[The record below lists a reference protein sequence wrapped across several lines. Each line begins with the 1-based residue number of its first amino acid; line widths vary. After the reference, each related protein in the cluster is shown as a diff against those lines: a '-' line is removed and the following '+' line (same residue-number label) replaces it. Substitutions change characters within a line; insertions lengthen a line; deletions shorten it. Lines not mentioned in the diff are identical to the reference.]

1 MKILFDYYGFS
12 LQKFGGISRYFVELN
27 KVLNKN
33 KINSKIIAPIH
44 KNLHLKDCKFNSKIN
59 FYLNKYPKY
68 TNQFINNYNFYLTNL
83 IINFSNPEIIHQ
95 TYYSNKSFYINKKRT
110 KLILTVYDLIHEIFY
125 NDFGFDKNHRPK
137 SFSLQNSDHII
148 CISYKTKI
156 DLMEIYKIPEEKISV
171 IHLAYT
177 NFDDFKKD
185 KIINDPYLLFVGSRK
200 RYKNFFTFLK
210 AFSISNSLKS
220 DFKIVCFG
228 GGIFEK
234 KELEIIN
241 ELGLDVN
248 NIIQIEGDDK
258 VLSNLYKNAES
269 FIFPSLYEGFGLP
282 IIEAMSYGCPVIL
295 SSIDVFKEIVEDS
308 ASFFDPYSAE
318 SIKEKIENLVY
329 SNENKQKFIT
339 RGYNQIKKFTWEN
352 CANNTL
358 NVYKKII

>member
-1 MKILFDYYGFS
+1 M
-12 LQKFGGISRYFVELN
+12 
-27 KVLNKN
+27 
-33 KINSKIIAPIH
+33 
-44 KNLHLKDCKFNSKIN
+44 
-59 FYLNKYPKY
+59 
-68 TNQFINNYNFYLTNL
+68 
-83 IINFSNPEIIHQ
+83 
-95 TYYSNKSFYINKKRT
+95 
-110 KLILTVYDLIHEIFY
+110 
-125 NDFGFDKNHRPK
+125 
-137 SFSLQNSDHII
+137 
-148 CISYKTKI
+148 
-156 DLMEIYKIPEEKISV
+156 
-171 IHLAYT
+171 
-177 NFDDFKKD
+177 
-185 KIINDPYLLFVGSRK
+185 
-200 RYKNFFTFLK
+200 
-210 AFSISNSLKS
+210 
-220 DFKIVCFG
+220 CFG